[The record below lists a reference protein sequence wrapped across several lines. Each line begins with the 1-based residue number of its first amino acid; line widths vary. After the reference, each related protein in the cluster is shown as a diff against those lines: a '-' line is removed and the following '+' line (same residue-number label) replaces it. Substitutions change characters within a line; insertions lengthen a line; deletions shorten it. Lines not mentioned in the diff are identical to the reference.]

1 MSGQPSPE
9 QRGRS
14 PLGRSSSNQPGRP
27 GSAPAQPVHFPGTE
41 DVDPSEVF
49 AGPGYRAPV
58 IGNHPLAIASVI
70 LGVLGL
76 IPGLGI
82 AAIVCGHLGL
92 HALQAAEE
100 RRGGQGLAIAGL
112 VLGYVFTVLWLLGGL
127 AALAL

>member
-9 QRGRS
+9 QGGSS
-14 PLGRSSSNQPGRP
+14 PLSRSSSNQPGRP
-27 GSAPAQPVHFPGTE
+27 GSSPAQPVHFPGTE

-49 AGPGYRAPV
+49 AGAGYSAPV
-58 IGNHPLAIASVI
+58 IGNHPLAITSVV

-82 AAIVCGHLGL
+82 GAIVCGHLGL
-92 HALQAAEE
+92 HALRAPGE
-100 RRGGQGLAIAGL
+100 RRGGQGLAITGL
-112 VLGYVFTVLWLLGGL
+112 VLGYVLTVLWMLGGL